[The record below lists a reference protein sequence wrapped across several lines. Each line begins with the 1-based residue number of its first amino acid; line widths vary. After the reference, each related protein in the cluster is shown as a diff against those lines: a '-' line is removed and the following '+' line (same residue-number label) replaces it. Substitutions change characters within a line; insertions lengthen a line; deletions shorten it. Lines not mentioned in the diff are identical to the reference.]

1 MCSYIRGRGTSGLNT
16 EVPPNTGHLVTM
28 VMEVMIVAPCSYWGV
43 IDDALRGAAYRG
55 VAVRVMGSYW
65 NHTSRDML
73 HFMKSLADDTN
84 TGYGG
89 AIETVS

>member
-1 MCSYIRGRGTSGLNT
+1 MQLHTGTRDKWPEYGSPAKYWTLGNY
-16 EVPPNTGHLVTM
+16 
-28 VMEVMIVAPCSYWGV
+28 EVMIVAPCSYWGV